1 MKQDYAAAIEAELGR
16 LDDLSTQK
24 GKRDKTIRA
33 LAQAE
38 VDGISQTS
46 VFKQAGVISQRAYYS
61 KDKDWYHNDLFRD
74 VLGKVTALY
83 LQRENEIREAAEE
96 RGRRQRHEERVR
108 LINAAKSKATDLIEQ
123 MDTVAQRPDHVAR
136 FVATVL
142 AEERTEFD
150 EKQPKKIDVTS
161 GGKPIEPGGA
171 VAIATGAVGG
181 VNLDDLPDDDLD
193 NLIKNLQIAI
203 GAVARQKA

>member
-1 MKQDYAAAIEAELGR
+1 MNRDYAAAIEAELGR

-38 VDGISQTS
+38 VDGVALTT
-46 VFKQAGVISQRAYYS
+46 VFEQKGVISQRAYYS

-96 RGRRQRHEERVR
+96 RGRRERHEERVK
-108 LINAAKSKATDLIEQ
+108 LINLAKGKANQLIQE
-123 MDTVAQRPDHVAR
+123 MDTIAQRPDHVAR
-136 FVATVL
+136 FVATVF
-142 AEERTEFD
+142 AEERAEFD
-150 EKQPKKIDVTS
+150 EKQPKKIDLTS
-161 GGKPIEPGGA
+161 GGKPIEPGGN
-171 VAIATGAVGG
+171 VAIATGAVGNL
-181 VNLDDLPDDDLD
+181 NLDDLPDDDLD
-193 NLIKNLQIAI
+193 NLIKNLQIAV
-203 GAVARQKA
+203 GAISRQKT